1 MNKPVLVALSGG
13 VDSSVAALCL
23 LERGAEVVGVT
34 LRLADPCGRPGSRTC
49 CSFEDALDA
58 REVCRHLGIEHRVLD
73 HSEAFGRLVVEP
85 FARAYARGITPNPC
99 IVCNER
105 VKFGSLWRYA
115 AGEGFGSLAT
125 GHHARLVEGPGG
137 VELRRGAD
145 PLKDQ
150 SYVLFHLDAEQRCR
164 TLFPV
169 GGMTKGEVRA
179 RAAAAGLPTAH
190 KEESQDICF
199 VPEGG
204 YAAFLEAR
212 GTPSR
217 PGFIRHVDGRILG
230 RHGGIHRF
238 TVGQRRG
245 IRIPA
250 QGPLYVVRVDP
261 PTGEVTV
268 GPRSAVARPSFSVS
282 EWRWHREPGGRSAS
296 ALVQTRYRQEPSP
309 AELLEDGNRV
319 VVRWTGEP
327 RISAPGQAAVAY
339 VGDAVAGGG
348 WIL

>member
-1 MNKPVLVALSGG
+1 MDSPVLVALSGG

-23 LERGAEVVGVT
+23 LERGFDVVGVT
-34 LRLADPCGRPGSRTC
+34 LRLADPCGRPGSRAC
-49 CSFEDALDA
+49 CSFEDTLDA
-58 REVCRHLGIEHRVLD
+58 RDVCRHLGIEHRVLD
-73 HSEAFGRLVVEP
+73 HAEAFARLVVEP
-85 FARAYARGITPNPC
+85 FARAYAEGLTPNPC
-99 IVCNER
+99 IWCNER
-105 VKFGSLWRYA
+105 VKFGSLWEYA
-115 AGEGFGSLAT
+115 AGAGFGYIAS
-125 GHHARLVEGPGG
+125 GHHARLVGVPGG

-150 SYVLFHLDAEQRCR
+150 SYVLFHLDAEQRRR

-179 RAAAAGLPTAH
+179 KAAAAGLPTAH

-204 YAAFLEAR
+204 YAAFLESR

-230 RHGGIHRF
+230 RHGGVHRF

-250 QGPLYVVRVDP
+250 PEPLYVVSLNPSRA
-261 PTGEVTV
+261 EVTV
-268 GPRSAVARPSFSVS
+268 GPRSAVARPSFSAS
-282 EWRWHREPGGRSAS
+282 GWRWHVGPRERPPV
-296 ALVQTRYRQEPSP
+296 ALVQTRYRQEPAP
-309 AELLEDGNRV
+309 AELLEDGDRV
-319 VVRWTGEP
+319 VIRWTGKP
-327 RISAPGQAAVAY
+327 RTSAPGQAAVAY